1 MMEQNLMQL
10 GRKSILTEEQIAH
23 PRTIL
28 EAFANPR
35 PGRDYE
41 IEFVFPEF
49 TSVCPV
55 TGQPDFATIT
65 VRYVPGQRCVE
76 MKSLKLYYFAYR
88 NKGIFYEAV
97 VNTILDDLVA
107 VLRPKRMT
115 VIGAFAVRGG
125 TAGTV
130 TASYEAGRRTHH
142 EGTGEIHHEGTEWIH
157 HEGTGEIHHEDTR
170 ARSEENPKSETGMTN
185 Q

>member
-1 MMEQNLMQL
+1 MKQIRLTQL
-10 GRKSILTEEQIAH
+10 GHRSVLTDGQIAR

-28 EAFANPR
+28 ESFPNPR
-35 PGRDYE
+35 PQRDYE
-41 IEFVFPEF
+41 VKFVFPEF

-65 VRYVPGQRCVE
+65 ITYVPDKLCVE
-76 MKSLKLYYFAYR
+76 MKSLKLYFFAYR

-107 VLRPKRMT
+107 VLKPRRMI
-115 VIGAFAVRGG
+115 VVGEFAVRGG

-130 TASYEAGRRTHH
+130 TATHTGRRSR
-142 EGTGEIHHEGTEWIH
+142 GVG
-157 HEGTGEIHHEDTR
+157 R
-170 ARSEENPKSETGMTN
+170 AKQGSWSRRFSRPAIVSSSSP
-185 Q
+185 

>member
-1 MMEQNLMQL
+1 MKASLKSL
-10 GRKSILTEEQIAH
+10 GHKTLLTEKQIAQ

-28 EAFANPR
+28 EAFENPR
-35 PGRDYE
+35 PQRDYQ

-65 VRYVPGQRCVE
+65 VTYVPDRLCVE

-97 VNTILDDLVA
+97 INTILDDLVA
-107 VLRPKRMT
+107 TLRPRRMT
-115 VIGAFAVRGG
+115 VIGNFAVRGG

-130 TASYEAGRRTHH
+130 TASYPSSPSPGNPGVGRG
-142 EGTGEIHHEGTEWIH
+142 EG
-157 HEGTGEIHHEDTR
+157 DSAVVKR
-170 ARSEENPKSETGMTN
+170 PKF
-185 Q
+185 

>member
-1 MMEQNLMQL
+1 LTSL
-10 GRKSILTEEQIAH
+10 GNKSILAAAQIAE
-23 PRTIL
+23 PITIL
-28 EAFANPR
+28 EAFDNPR

-41 IEFVFPEF
+41 VKFVFPEF

-65 VRYVPGQRCVE
+65 LAYVPDRLCVE

-97 VNTILDDLVA
+97 VNTICDDLA
-107 VLRPKRMT
+107 SVLKPRRMT
-115 VIGAFAVRGG
+115 VIGEFAVRGG

-130 TASYEAGRRTHH
+130 TVSYEGRKRT
-142 EGTGEIHHEGTEWIH
+142 
-157 HEGTGEIHHEDTR
+157 
-170 ARSEENPKSETGMTN
+170 AL
-185 Q
+185 

>member
-1 MMEQNLMQL
+1 MTPAHL
-10 GRKSILTEEQIAH
+10 GRKSLLNNAQIER

-28 EAFANPR
+28 DVFPNPK

-41 IEFVFPEF
+41 VQFIFPEF

-65 VRYVPGQRCVE
+65 VTYIPAKLCVE

-107 VLRPKRMT
+107 VLKPKQMT
-115 VIGAFAVRGG
+115 VIGDFAVRGG
-125 TAGTV
+125 TKGIV
-130 TASYEAGRRTHH
+130 TARYQRR
-142 EGTGEIHHEGTEWIH
+142 
-157 HEGTGEIHHEDTR
+157 
-170 ARSEENPKSETGMTN
+170 
-185 Q
+185 